1 MSPNT
6 GLYAGAG
13 VLGRSASAAGLAA
26 VPASGHAS
34 FGRWLRRAA
43 VEDRPWHAELWSSVP
58 DPDARGLWVSSP
70 GRCVGADPRPLFA
83 VADATGS
90 AAGDA
95 AKLSGDALGLS
106 VPPGATP
113 PGTALRAPPL
123 VAVARTSLVP
133 PSFCSSAAGSLA
145 WSPASVRAVGHAR
158 VAATPTRLGA
168 CSTPTLAS
176 FQVVKDLSAAYT
188 AARLLAAP
196 FPRIQNRKRSG
207 HDVEICARKKSCVPF
222 SSSGSR
228 VGLPGRA

>member
-58 DPDARGLWVSSP
+58 APDARGLWVSSP
-70 GRCVGADPRPLFA
+70 GRRVGADPRPLFA

-95 AKLSGDALGLS
+95 AKLCGDALGLS
-106 VPPGATP
+106 VPPGARP

-133 PSFCSSAAGSLA
+133 PSICSSAAGSLG

-158 VAATPTRLGA
+158 GGPGCTASCIPVARNRGSLLKPTCRRQQLKVFA
-168 CSTPTLAS
+168 FRQPAPPR
-176 FQVVKDLSAAYT
+176 QNLS
-188 AARLLAAP
+188 
-196 FPRIQNRKRSG
+196 RS
-207 HDVEICARKKSCVPF
+207 
-222 SSSGSR
+222 
-228 VGLPGRA
+228 